1 MFSAFFTRRREEK
14 TMPMELINA
23 NMENIEADAAVVE
36 ETAGAG
42 GFGNRL
48 KQRLG
53 LGAAPLQP
61 GAAAVEHAKSGKA
74 KFIIR
79 AALPRWQGGGA
90 GEMDALAKACAH
102 AISLAREFG
111 FHTLAIP
118 LLGIKGGYPTA
129 LVLHT
134 EMGIISVALLNDDM
148 RILLV
153 QDSAQEG

>member
-1 MFSAFFTRRREEK
+1 
-14 TMPMELINA
+14 MPMELINA
-23 NMENIEADAAVVE
+23 NIEDIEADAAVVE

-42 GFGNRL
+42 GFGSKL

-79 AALPRWQGGGA
+79 AALPRWQGGVA
-90 GEMDALAKACAH
+90 GEKDALAKACAH

-118 LLGIKGGYPTA
+118 LLGIKSGYPADLA
-129 LVLHT
+129 LRTV
-134 EMGIISVALLNDDM
+134 MGIISVALLNDDM

>member
-1 MFSAFFTRRREEK
+1 
-14 TMPMELINA
+14 MPMELINA

-61 GAAAVEHAKSGKA
+61 GAAAVEHAKSGRA
-74 KFIIR
+74 KFVIR
-79 AALPRWQGGGA
+79 AELPRWQGGGA
-90 GEMDALAKACAH
+90 GEMDALAKACAN

-118 LLGIKGGYPTA
+118 LLGIKSGYPEDLARRTVKA
-129 LVLHT
+129 
-134 EMGIISVALLNDDM
+134 IITVALLNDDM

-153 QDSAQEG
+153 QDSAREG

>member
-1 MFSAFFTRRREEK
+1 
-14 TMPMELINA
+14 MPMELINA
-23 NMENIEADAAVVE
+23 NIEDVEADAVVVE
-36 ETAGAG
+36 VMDKPG
-42 GFGNRL
+42 GFGIKL
-48 KQRLG
+48 KQRIAIA

-61 GAAAVEHAKSGKA
+61 GAAAVERAKSGKA
-74 KFIIR
+74 KFVIR
-79 AALPRWQGGGA
+79 AELPRWQGGGA

-118 LLGIKGGYPTA
+118 LLGIKSGYPTA

-134 EMGIISVALLNDDM
+134 VMGIISVALVNDDM